1 VTEKSSLTY
10 NIGKIADRPISAE
23 PHGGV
28 RNDEQDGAPIRLIV
42 EEVLKDNREVNR
54 CRNDG
59 LGRTDVK
66 GEV

>member
-28 RNDEQDGAPIRLIV
+28 RNDEQNGAPIRLKV
-42 EEVLKDNREVNR
+42 GEALKDIREDNRYI
-54 CRNDG
+54 NDG

>member
-1 VTEKSSLTY
+1 MTEKSSLTY
-10 NIGKIADRPISAE
+10 NIGKISDRPISAE

-28 RNDEQDGAPIRLIV
+28 RNDEQDGAPIRLQV

-54 CRNDG
+54 CINDG
-59 LGRTDVK
+59 LGRTDVE